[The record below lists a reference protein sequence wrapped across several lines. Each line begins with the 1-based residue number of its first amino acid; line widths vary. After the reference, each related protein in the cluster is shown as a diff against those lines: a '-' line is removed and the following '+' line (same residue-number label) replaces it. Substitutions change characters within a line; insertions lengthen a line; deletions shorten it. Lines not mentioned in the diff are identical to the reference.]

1 MGGAG
6 RRGPPIH
13 QFCSPT
19 KMPTNCLDV
28 ELSFKAF
35 RVLDLGDDDSLNVEP
50 RLFTLAHQF
59 AQVVRDLA

>member
-1 MGGAG
+1 
-6 RRGPPIH
+6 
-13 QFCSPT
+13 
-19 KMPTNCLDV
+19 MPTNCLDV